1 MRVVIDDAGDVA
13 DDWAERHQIAIVPV
27 NIHFGTEE
35 FLSRV
40 EMTREA
46 FYRKVG
52 QIGNDQFPKTSQ
64 PNPYQFTEIFREIFA
79 GGEDEIL
86 VITVSEGLS
95 KTYESAIQAAR
106 DVADLGK
113 VHVFDSRSGSAA
125 QGYMAVEA
133 ARMAEAGATTE
144 AIMARLEQMRD
155 EQVVVLLIHS
165 LEYAV
170 RGGRVSGLRSAIASL
185 LNIKPLMQVQDGIII
200 EAGKVRTQGK
210 ALQFMLD
217 FVKGKVGDRPVKLAI
232 LHANAPDAGRG
243 LQAMASPVLNATEEI
258 MMDLCVP
265 VAINLGP
272 GAVGLV
278 AIPEPA

>member
-1 MRVVIDDAGDVA
+1 MRVIIDDAGDVT
-13 DDWAERHQIAIVPV
+13 DEWVERYNMVIVPV

-35 FLSRV
+35 YLSRV
-40 EMTREA
+40 EMSRDA

-52 QIGNDQFPKTSQ
+52 QISSDQFPKTSQ
-64 PNPYQFTEIFREIFA
+64 PNPYQFTEVFREIFA
-79 GGEDEIL
+79 TGEDEIL
-86 VITVSEGLS
+86 VVTVSEGLS

-106 DVADLGK
+106 EVADLGQ

-125 QGYMAVEA
+125 QGYIAVEA

-144 AIMARLEQMRD
+144 AILARLAQMRD

-185 LNIKPLMQVQDGIII
+185 LNIKPLMQVKDGHII

-217 FVKGKVGDRPVKLAI
+217 FVKAQVGDRPVKMAV
-232 LHANAPDAGRG
+232 LHANAPEAGRG

-258 MMDLCVP
+258 LLDLCVP

-278 AIPEPA
+278 AIPEAA